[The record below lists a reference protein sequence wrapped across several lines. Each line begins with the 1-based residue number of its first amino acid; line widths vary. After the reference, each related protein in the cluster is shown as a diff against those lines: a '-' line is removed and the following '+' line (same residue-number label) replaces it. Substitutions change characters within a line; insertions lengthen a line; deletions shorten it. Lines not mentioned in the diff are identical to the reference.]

1 MTQDSLIY
9 IVGTGVCGG
18 LTSAVVY
25 LFHLFE
31 KSKSELVK
39 HFTDQLNVVNARL
52 KDCEDDRNKL
62 RDQILVIHR
71 EMIELKQR
79 LP

>member
-1 MTQDSLIY
+1 MTEESLVY
-9 IVGTGVCGG
+9 IIGTTVCGG

-31 KSKSELVK
+31 KSKSELVL
-39 HFTDQLNVVNARL
+39 HFTEQLSVVNERL
-52 KDCEDDRNKL
+52 KDCEDDRNRL
-62 RDQILVIHR
+62 RDQILAIHG
-71 EMIELKQR
+71 EMIELRQR